1 MWHAQK
7 QKTMSYLSKYTG
19 ARIDELLG
27 KCDELP
33 SLEDLSTAFD
43 DMQDADLSGLTT
55 TATATTRSVRATL
68 GNGTVKS
75 VSLPAATTAAAGMM
89 SAADKKMVDELGRLA
104 DITAPFLMDGM
115 KFVWNQAPLA
125 PADITIGS
133 TFNASSTGNAKKLY
147 DRFMKGIPGI
157 LLMPMVPSVS
167 AVDNIYTYVPFP
179 LVSLQTI
186 ATSTGGRTTSA
197 VYRAV
202 GMYANPGHGY
212 DISVIVNY
220 SNATVQLNGKYYSPE
235 AVVDTTHLENFQ
247 ADLFSIKKDGTL
259 NVTTRLTLSASS
271 TDDAK
276 KLYDRL
282 QKGFPPAL
290 MIKMTNSDDTVAEVW
305 LTPAA
310 ILSGRTVQYESC
322 SLGNGTITNMK
333 VRMMVAKSSSNYV
346 VQAFLESAS

>member
-1 MWHAQK
+1 
-7 QKTMSYLSKYTG
+7 MSYLSKYTG

-89 SAADKKMVDELGRLA
+89 SAADKKTVDELGRLA

-147 DRFMKGIPGI
+147 DRFMKGIPGT
-157 LLMPMVPSVS
+157 LLVPMIPSTS
-167 AVDNIYTYVPFP
+167 ALDNVYTYVPFI
-179 LVSLQTI
+179 LVSLQTL
-186 ATSTGGRTTSA
+186 ASTTGGRMA
-197 VYRAV
+197 NVVYRAT
-202 GMYANPGHGY
+202 GLFANPGYGY
-212 DISVIVNY
+212 EINVIVNY
-220 SNATVQLNGKYYSPE
+220 LDNPGVQIKGAQYYPN
-235 AVVDTTHLENFQ
+235 VIVDTTHLENFQ
-247 ADLFSIKKDGTL
+247 TDLFSIKKDGTL
-259 NVTTRLTLSASS
+259 NVATRQTLYSSS
-271 TDDAK
+271 TGDAK

-290 MIKMTNSDDTVAEVW
+290 MIKMTNSDDTVTEVW

-310 ILSGRTVQYESC
+310 ILSGKTVRYESC
-322 SLGNGTITNMK
+322 SLGNGTITDK
-333 VRMMVAKSSSNYV
+333 KARIMVARSSSSWS
-346 VQAFLESAS
+346 VQAFLDTAS